1 MRSVTAL
8 LLAILAPALAAATQE
23 QGLALKRAGDFPGA
37 LKVFAELV
45 AANPRDVDALEQLAT
60 MRGWTNDH
68 AGALQAWDQAL
79 VLAPQYG
86 GLRIGRARVL
96 YWMSRLD
103 EALAEIER
111 AIIALP
117 QDADARELAGDIHRA
132 RHEPHEA
139 KARYL
144 QAAALAPQ
152 SGAAEKAAKVRI
164 PRRWRLDVG
173 GMIDDYRP
181 ANGQVVQRDEEQTAY
196 LQLGRQFGDAVT
208 VSGGADYAHEFGLV
222 DWRFNLEGW
231 WTATPELTLNARAAA
246 TPAADFLPEREAALG
261 GEWHASS
268 TVVALAT
275 VRLSDYQAERVTL
288 LIPGLRITPDSLP
301 FTVEARWFHAMSDV
315 NRDTDAAVLRVD
327 ATLGDG
333 VRAWVLGSYG
343 RENQP
348 PTGVAAT
355 TSVAGGLAID
365 LDAAWTTNFTLLWER
380 REDVHR
386 RLSAGYGLTVR
397 F

>member
-1 MRSVTAL
+1 MRIAMLAL
-8 LLAILAPALAAATQE
+8 LAACAPVLMAATQE
-23 QGLALKRAGDFPGA
+23 DGLALKRAGDFPGA
-37 LKVFAELV
+37 LAIFTALV
-45 AANPRDVDALEQLAT
+45 AANPKNVDALEQLAT
-60 MRGWTNDH
+60 LRGWTNDH
-68 AGALQAWDQAL
+68 AGALQGWNQAL
-79 VLAPQYG
+79 ALAPHYG
-86 GLRIGRARVL
+86 ALRIGRARVL
-96 YWMSRLD
+96 YWMNRLD

-111 AIIALP
+111 AMVALP

-132 RHEPHEA
+132 RHEPTAARE
-139 KARYL
+139 RYL
-144 QAAALAPQ
+144 QAAALAPL
-152 SGAAEKAAKVRI
+152 SGAAVKAAKVRI
-164 PRRWRLDVG
+164 PRRWRLDAG

-196 LQLGRQFGDAVT
+196 VQLGRQFSDTVT

-231 WTATPELTLNARAAA
+231 WTATPDLTLNARAAF
-246 TPAADFLPEREAALG
+246 TPEADFLPEREGAVG
-261 GEWHASS
+261 GEWRASA
-268 TVVALAT
+268 VFIPLAI
-275 VRLSDYQAERVTL
+275 VRLSDYAAERVIL
-288 LIPGLRITPDSLP
+288 LVPGVRIAPVGLP

-315 NRDTDAAVLRVD
+315 SRDTDAAVLRVD

-348 PTGVAAT
+348 PIGVAT
-355 TSVAGGLAID
+355 TSSVAGGLAID
-365 LDAAWTTNFTLLWER
+365 LDESWTARFDLLWER

-386 RLSAGYGLTVR
+386 RMSVGYGLTTR